1 LPGRELLTCA
11 LMRVRNLAVVL
22 LSILSAPATNAT
34 NPFLDAPSDQPV
46 SAQFRGTE
54 WGEGLA
60 EDSPLTARVV
70 TTRLAKTTWGAI
82 FKIEF
87 VILKSKAAKKRKLEP
102 EYFIVT
108 DERILSLN
116 GENKEAAVKKIAATA
131 EPPPFEPGDV
141 FGISNGEFKH
151 EDRPW
156 ETTIEV
162 KGDLCTYLRSHNSG
176 HFSKV
181 VWKKGVGLVEY
192 AYGYGAAAEG
202 YRLKRAK

>member
-1 LPGRELLTCA
+1 MSRHLL
-11 LMRVRNLAVVL
+11 RFV
-22 LSILSAPATNAT
+22 LSALFAPALYAA
-34 NPFLDAPSDQPV
+34 NPFLDAPNDKPV

-60 EDSPLTARVV
+60 DESPFNARVV
-70 TTRLAKTTWGAI
+70 TTRLAKTKWGAV

-87 VILKSKAAKKRKLEP
+87 RDLKSKGPEKRELAP

-108 DERILSLN
+108 NERIVAVR
-116 GENKEAAVKKIAATA
+116 GENKDAEVKKIAAMTQA
-131 EPPPFEPGDV
+131 PPFEDGDV
-141 FGISNGEFKH
+141 FGIATGELKH

-156 ETTIEV
+156 DTTIEV

-192 AYGYGAAAEG
+192 ASGSGAHADG

>member
-1 LPGRELLTCA
+1 MGRRQIAIGTLSVLCA
-11 LMRVRNLAVVL
+11 SVALA
-22 LSILSAPATNAT
+22 A
-34 NPFLDAPSDQPV
+34 NPFLDAANDKPV
-46 SAQFRGTE
+46 SVQFRGTE

-60 EDSPLTARVV
+60 GDSPFSARVV
-70 TTRLAKTTWGAI
+70 TTRVAKTNWGAV

-87 VILKSKAAKKRKLEP
+87 LDLKSKARKKRKLP
-102 EYFIVT
+102 SEYFIVT
-108 DERILSLN
+108 DERIVSLN
-116 GENKEAAVKKIAATA
+116 GENKEAAVKTIEKMA
-131 EPPPFEPGDV
+131 EPPSFEPGDV
-141 FGISNGEFKH
+141 FGIAAGEFKH

-181 VWKKGVGLVEY
+181 VWKKGVGMVEY
-192 AYGYGAAAEG
+192 AYGYGALADG

>member
-1 LPGRELLTCA
+1 MDRRQLLPCVLSVLF
-11 LMRVRNLAVVL
+11 VAVA
-22 LSILSAPATNAT
+22 SGA
-34 NPFLDAPSDQPV
+34 NPFLDAANDKPV
-46 SAQFRGTE
+46 TAQFRGTE

-60 EDSPLTARVV
+60 EDSPFSARVV
-70 TTRLAKTTWGAI
+70 TTRLAKTTWGAV

-87 VILKSKAAKKRKLEP
+87 LDLKSKARKKRKLEP

-108 DERILSLN
+108 DERIVSLN
-116 GENKEAAVKKIAATA
+116 GENKETAVKKIEKMA
-131 EPPPFEPGDV
+131 EPPSFEPGDV
-141 FGISNGEFKH
+141 FGIATGEFKH

-162 KGDLCTYLRSHNSG
+162 EGDLCTYLRSHNSG

-181 VWKKGVGLVEY
+181 VWKKGVGMVEY
-192 AYGYGAAAEG
+192 AYGSGALADG

>member
-1 LPGRELLTCA
+1 MAMGMLSLLFVSA
-11 LMRVRNLAVVL
+11 AFAV
-22 LSILSAPATNAT
+22 
-34 NPFLDAPSDQPV
+34 NPFLDAARDKPT
-46 SAQFRGTE
+46 SAQFRGAE

-60 EDSPLTARVV
+60 DDSPLTARVV
-70 TTRLAKTTWGAI
+70 TTRLAKTTWGGI
-82 FKIEF
+82 YKIEF

-108 DERILSLN
+108 DERIVSLN
-116 GENKEAAVKKIAATA
+116 GENKDATVKKIAAMT
-131 EPPPFEPGDV
+131 EPPSFEPGDV
-141 FGISNGEFKH
+141 FGIASGELKH

-176 HFSKV
+176 HFTKV
-181 VWKKGVGLVEY
+181 IWKKGAGMVEY
-192 AYGYGAAAEG
+192 ASGSGAHADG

>member
-1 LPGRELLTCA
+1 MASIAFVSVA
-11 LMRVRNLAVVL
+11 LGA
-22 LSILSAPATNAT
+22 
-34 NPFLDAPSDQPV
+34 NPFLDAASDKPAT
-46 SAQFRGTE
+46 AQFRGTE

-70 TTRLAKTTWGAI
+70 TTRLAKTTWGGI

-108 DERILSLN
+108 DERIVSLN
-116 GENKEAAVKKIAATA
+116 GENKEATVKKIAAMV

-141 FGISNGEFKH
+141 FGIVTGEFKH

-162 KGDLCTYLRSHNSG
+162 KDDLCTYLRSHNSG

-181 VWKKGVGLVEY
+181 VWKKGVGMVEY
-192 AYGYGAAAEG
+192 AYGYGALADG

>member
-1 LPGRELLTCA
+1 MASIAFVSVA
-11 LMRVRNLAVVL
+11 LA
-22 LSILSAPATNAT
+22 A
-34 NPFLDAPSDQPV
+34 NPFLDVASDKPV
-46 SAQFRGTE
+46 TAQFRGTE

-60 EDSPLTARVV
+60 EDSPLTARVA
-70 TTRLAKTTWGAI
+70 TTRLARTTWGGI
-82 FKIEF
+82 YKIEF

-108 DERILSLN
+108 DERIVSLN
-116 GENKEAAVKKIAATA
+116 GENKEGTVKKIAAMA

-141 FGISNGEFKH
+141 LGIATGEFRH

-192 AYGYGAAAEG
+192 AYGYGALADG